1 VLQKATSRALRF
13 KSYEGQMNPA
23 AIMCYRPKTTQME
36 LLFRNGVYGR
46 MHKCLNSMLLVVVFA
61 AAVCAQQQPQYE
73 VATVKLS
80 PPVPLGTPLPINL
93 GSVNNGTGTLTN
105 VTLSEWL
112 QFAYGLVSET
122 QVAGP
127 DWIKSRDVRFDIVAK
142 ADPGVS
148 RDDAKL
154 MMQNLITERLK
165 LSLHHEPREMPFL
178 ALVVAKSGPK
188 LAPAKMDT
196 PATQIPAQ
204 LPGRLLHPTMSM
216 AILASLLSRFERQ
229 IVIDMTGLTG
239 RFSVDLQWAP
249 DALRNRVSQ
258 DGAAPSVNGQPV
270 NLDGPSLPTA
280 LQEQL
285 GLRLES
291 RKGAVDVLVV
301 DHAEKVP
308 VDN

>member
-1 VLQKATSRALRF
+1 MQ
-13 KSYEGQMNPA
+13 
-23 AIMCYRPKTTQME
+23 
-36 LLFRNGVYGR
+36 
-46 MHKCLNSMLLVVVFA
+46 KCLKKLLLV
-61 AAVCAQQQPQYE
+61 AVIATPIYAQHPQFE

-93 GSVNNGTGTLTN
+93 GSVNNGTATLTN

-142 ADPGVS
+142 TGPGVS

-154 MMQNLITERLK
+154 MMQNLVTERLK
-165 LSLHHEPREMPFL
+165 LSMHHEPREMQFL
-178 ALVVAKSGPK
+178 ALVVAKNGPK
-188 LAPAKMDT
+188 LAPAKSDT
-196 PATQIPAQ
+196 PPAQIPAQ
-204 LPGRLLHPTMSM
+204 LPGRLFHPTMSM

-229 IVIDMTGLTG
+229 IVIDMTELSGP
-239 RFSVDLQWAP
+239 FSIDLQWTP

-258 DGAAPSVNGQPV
+258 DGAAPLVNGQTV

-285 GLRLES
+285 GLRLDS
-291 RKGAVDVLVV
+291 RRGAVDVLVV

-308 VDN
+308 LDN